1 MTDLV
6 ALEKAVRGNT
16 KLVWVETPSN
26 PTLKLTDIAAVAE
39 IAHRAGA
46 LLVCDNT
53 WSPIIQRPFALGAD
67 LVMHSTTKY
76 FGGHSD
82 VLGGALI
89 AQRDDG
95 FFQRLREIQI
105 GRWGGARSVRL
116 LAGASRDSD
125 AALPDA
131 GALRKRAA
139 GGGVS

>member
-1 MTDLV
+1 M
-6 ALEKAVRGNT
+6 
-16 KLVWVETPSN
+16 
-26 PTLKLTDIAAVAE
+26 AE

-89 AQRDDG
+89 AQRDDE
-95 FFQRLREIQI
+95 FFQRLREIQSV
-105 GRWGGARSVRL
+105 GGAVPGSVRL
-116 LAGASRDSD
+116 LAGASRYSD

-131 GALRKRAA
+131 RALRKRAA
-139 GGGVS
+139 GGGSFLIRIGVSRGCIILGSPRIHSTPSPNDR